1 MPLSVARINFHNMS
15 LIEIQQ
21 AVESLSPEER
31 LRLTAWM
38 VSRYP
43 VLKVEQLMTRATTL
57 VDSGEWVP
65 SAPSEDNRPKGKML
79 DHALRVAEELD
90 LGK

>member
-1 MPLSVARINFHNMS
+1 MS
-15 LIEIQQ
+15 LTEIQQ
-21 AVESLSPEER
+21 AVEGLSPEER

-57 VDSGEWVP
+57 VDNGEWTP
-65 SAPSEDNRPKGKML
+65 SAPSEENRPKAKRSTML
-79 DHALRVAEELD
+79 CGLPD
-90 LGK
+90 LPLSGERTKLWAR

>member
-1 MPLSVARINFHNMS
+1 MS

-43 VLKVEQLMTRATTL
+43 VLKVEQLMTGATTL

-65 SAPSEDNRPKGKML
+65 SAPLEDNRPKGKML